1 MTEFATDFTTDEL
14 MTSPAR
20 FSTPMT
26 VRFQEIDAAGIV
38 FYPRFFEYFHDAYAL
53 AMAQAGAPIHR
64 AVNAREWAAP
74 LKRVTADYFRPLR
87 FGDPF
92 TVAIVGVKI
101 EGTDVHLGYRIEL
114 PGGAVAAVGTALHV
128 FIDPKTFRRAPA
140 LPDEVRA
147 ALRPLVVLEVQR

>member
-1 MTEFATDFTTDEL
+1 MTEFTLDEL

-20 FSTPMT
+20 FTAPMT

-53 AMAQAGAPIHR
+53 ALDQGGASLAR
-64 AVNAREWAAP
+64 GVNAREWAAP

-92 TVAIVGVKI
+92 VVAIVGVKI
-101 EGTDVHLGYRIEL
+101 EGTDVHVGFRVHLA
-114 PGGAVAAVGTALHV
+114 GAEVAAVGTALHV
-128 FIDPKTFRRAPA
+128 FVDPKSFRRARA
-140 LPDEVRA
+140 LPDVVRS
-147 ALRPLVVLEVQR
+147 ALAPLVVLEVQR